1 MNTASLSPPSPEEQ
15 DTPRPNFTMPPSKSV
30 TSMGTDSVDS
40 PLLGVLGVVELELAP
55 DELPLDEL
63 EPQPEPEP
71 EPEDDS
77 SSPDPD
83 PDPKRDSPPEPEELS
98 SSPDP
103 ELPPKDGPSSP
114 ESEGN
119 LLSSEPELDS
129 LSPPLLSSSL
139 LSSEESL
146 SSLE

>member
-1 MNTASLSPPSPEEQ
+1 MITLGSDPPSATMNTASLSPPSPEEQ
-15 DTPRPNFTMPPSKSV
+15 DTPRANFTMPPSKSV

-83 PDPKRDSPPEPEELS
+83 PDPKGGQGGLATRAR
-98 SSPDP
+98 
-103 ELPPKDGPSSP
+103 GA
-114 ESEGN
+114 
-119 LLSSEPELDS
+119 LLVARPRTAT
-129 LSPPLLSSSL
+129 
-139 LSSEESL
+139 
-146 SSLE
+146 